1 MDLPRNAFK
10 HALAE
15 GRQQLGLWSQLSNG
29 IAAEIIAG
37 CGFDWIVLDMEHD
50 PIEAAAGDDLGSDA
64 VGQLAPQSQLLPALG
79 ERVLERVAG

>member
-37 CGFDWIVLDMEHD
+37 CK
-50 PIEAAAGDDLGSDA
+50 ASTGSSST
-64 VGQLAPQSQLLPALG
+64 GHGPKRS
-79 ERVLERVAG
+79 RR